1 MFLVTLR
8 FYICLSKNFILISSF
23 VTMKKFLILIAIMLG
38 FLTQVQAQERISV
51 TGTIQVPGG
60 DESGGIIV
68 YNLNTEVFT
77 FTNPE
82 GEFSIAVKLNDS
94 LKISTAQFQEF
105 IVLIDEGVIQ
115 SGDLTI
121 YLNEII
127 NVLPEVV
134 VTPYD
139 LSGNVTVDAARLP
152 VAELPENFTASQVQ
166 NTYFA
171 SETGPSYQSSPKNT
185 ALAMS
190 QTRLVN
196 GINFVNIFK
205 ELLIASKKD
214 EIRDPYSERPN
225 ADIDTEIRQMYND
238 AFFQEN
244 LNIDLEYINDFI
256 YFADDSGL
264 KEEMLQ
270 KGNELDLI
278 EFLVEQ
284 SKKYKKQRSG
294 N

>member
-1 MFLVTLR
+1 
-8 FYICLSKNFILISSF
+8 
-23 VTMKKFLILIAIMLG
+23 MKRFLIILAIIFG
-38 FLTQVQAQERISV
+38 FVAQAQERISV
-51 TGTIQVPGG
+51 SGSIQVPVG
-60 DESGGIIV
+60 DEPEGIIV
-68 YNLNTEVFT
+68 YNLNTEAFT

-94 LKISTAQFQEF
+94 LRVSAAQFQEF
-105 IVLIDEGVIQ
+105 IVIIDGGVIQ
-115 SGDLTI
+115 SGELNI

-127 NVLPEVV
+127 NLLPEVV

-139 LSGNVTVDAARLP
+139 LSGNVRVDAARLP
-152 VAELPENFTASQVQ
+152 VVELPENYTASQVQ
-166 NTYFA
+166 NTYFP
-171 SETGPSYQSSPKNT
+171 SETGPSYLTPPKNN

-214 EIRDPYSERPN
+214 EIRDPYSEGPN
-225 ADIDTEIRQMYND
+225 ADIDTEIRQMYD
-238 AFFQEN
+238 DEFFQEN
-244 LNIDLEYINDFI
+244 LNIELKYINDFI

>member
-1 MFLVTLR
+1 
-8 FYICLSKNFILISSF
+8 
-23 VTMKKFLILIAIMLG
+23 MKKFLIIIAISLG
-38 FLTQVQAQERISV
+38 FVAQAQDRIFVS
-51 TGTIQVPGG
+51 GSIQVPLG
-60 DESGGIIV
+60 DEPEGIIV
-68 YNLNTEVFT
+68 YNLNTEAFT

-82 GEFSIAVKLNDS
+82 GEFSIAVKLDDS
-94 LKISTAQFQEF
+94 LRISAAQFQEF
-105 IVLIDEGVIQ
+105 IVIVDDGVIQ
-115 SGDLTI
+115 SGDLNI

-127 NVLPEVV
+127 NLLPEVV

-139 LSGNVTVDAARLP
+139 LSGNVKVDAARLP
-152 VAELPENFTASQVQ
+152 TAELPENYTASEVLS
-166 NTYFA
+166 TYFA
-171 SETGPSYQSSPKNT
+171 SETGPSYLSPPKNT

-238 AFFQEN
+238 EFFQEN
-244 LNIDLEYINDFI
+244 LNIELEYINDFI
-256 YFADDSGL
+256 YFADESGL

-284 SKKYKKQRSG
+284 SKQYKKRRSG
-294 N
+294 K

>member
-1 MFLVTLR
+1 MFLVTLSFNIR
-8 FYICLSKNFILISSF
+8 FSENFVHISSF
-23 VTMKKFLILIAIMLG
+23 VTMKKFLILIAIITG
-38 FLTQVQAQERISV
+38 FVAQAQERISV
-51 TGTIQVPGG
+51 SGSIQVPVG
-60 DESGGIIV
+60 DEPEGIIV
-68 YNLNTEVFT
+68 YNLNTEVLT
-77 FTNPE
+77 LTNSE
-82 GEFSIAVKLNDS
+82 GEFSIAVKIKDS
-94 LKISTAQFQEF
+94 LRVSAAQFQEF
-105 IVLIDEGVIQ
+105 IVIIDEGVIQ
-115 SGDLTI
+115 TGDLNI
-121 YLNEII
+121 YLSEII
-127 NVLPEVV
+127 NMLPEVV
-134 VTPYD
+134 VSPYD
-139 LSGNVTVDAARLP
+139 LSGNVTVDAARLS
-152 VAELPENFTASQVQ
+152 VAGLPNNLTASQMQ

-171 SETGPSYQSSPKNT
+171 SETDPSYQSSPKNT

-225 ADIDTEIRQMYND
+225 SDIDTEIRQIYND

-284 SKKYKKQRSG
+284 SKQYKKRRSG

>member
-1 MFLVTLR
+1 
-8 FYICLSKNFILISSF
+8 
-23 VTMKKFLILIAIMLG
+23 MKKFLIITVFIFV
-38 FLTQVQAQERISV
+38 FLTPAQAQERISV
-51 TGTIQVPGG
+51 SGSIQVPVE
-60 DESGGIIV
+60 DEAVGIIV
-68 YNLNTEVFT
+68 YNLNTDLFT
-77 FTNPE
+77 LTNSE
-82 GEFSIAVKLNDS
+82 GEFSIAVKLKDS
-94 LKISTAQFQEF
+94 LRISAGQFQEF
-105 IVLIDEGVIQ
+105 IVIIDEGIIQ
-115 SGDLTI
+115 TGDLNI

-127 NVLPEVV
+127 NLLPEVV

-152 VAELPENFTASQVQ
+152 VIDLPENFTASQMQ

-171 SETGPSYQSSPKNT
+171 SETGPSSQSSPRNT

-205 ELLIASKKD
+205 ELLIASKQG

-225 ADIDTEIRQMYND
+225 ADIDTEIRAMYND
-238 AFFQEN
+238 EFFQEN

-264 KEEMLQ
+264 EEEMLK

-284 SKKYKKQRSG
+284 SKQYKKQRSG

>member
-1 MFLVTLR
+1 
-8 FYICLSKNFILISSF
+8 
-23 VTMKKFLILIAIMLG
+23 MKKFLIITGIILG
-38 FLTQVQAQERISV
+38 FLTQAQGQDRTSV
-51 TGTIQVPGG
+51 SGSIQVPVG
-60 DESGGIIV
+60 DESVGIIV
-68 YNLNTEVFT
+68 YNLNTEDFAL
-77 FTNPE
+77 TNPE

-94 LKISTAQFQEF
+94 LRISAAQFQEF
-105 IVLIDEGVIQ
+105 IVIIDKGVIQ
-115 SGDLTI
+115 SGELNI
-121 YLNEII
+121 YVNEII

-134 VTPYD
+134 VSPYD

-152 VAELPENFTASQVQ
+152 VNDLPENYTASQMQ
-166 NTYFA
+166 STYFA

-225 ADIDTEIRQMYND
+225 ADIDTEIRAMYGD
-238 AFFQEN
+238 EFFQEN

-270 KGNELDLI
+270 KGNELELI

-284 SKKYKKQRSG
+284 SKQYKKQRSG

>member
-1 MFLVTLR
+1 
-8 FYICLSKNFILISSF
+8 
-23 VTMKKFLILIAIMLG
+23 MKKCLIITAFILG
-38 FLTQVQAQERISV
+38 FLAQAEAQERISV
-51 TGTIQVPGG
+51 LGSIQVPVG

-68 YNLNTEVFT
+68 YNLNTKDFT
-77 FTNPE
+77 LTTPQ
-82 GEFSIAVKLNDS
+82 GEFSITVKLNDS
-94 LKISTAQFQEF
+94 LRISAAQFQEF
-105 IVLIDEGVIQ
+105 IIIIDEGVIQ
-115 SGDLTI
+115 SGELNI
-121 YLNEII
+121 YVNEII

-139 LSGNVTVDAARLP
+139 LSGNVRVDAARLP
-152 VAELPENFTASQVQ
+152 VVELPEKHTGSQVR
-166 NTYFA
+166 NIYFS

-214 EIRDPYSERPN
+214 EIRDPYRDRPN

-238 AFFQEN
+238 EFFQEN
-244 LNIDLEYINDFI
+244 LNIELEYINDFI

-264 KEEMLQ
+264 EEEMLQ

-284 SKKYKKQRSG
+284 SKQYKKQRSG

>member
-1 MFLVTLR
+1 MFFV
-8 FYICLSKNFILISSF
+8 FIISYVS
-23 VTMKKFLILIAIMLG
+23 MKKFLIITGIILG
-38 FLTQVQAQERISV
+38 FLTQAQGQDRTSV
-51 TGTIQVPGG
+51 SGSIQVPVG
-60 DESGGIIV
+60 DESVGIIV
-68 YNLNTEVFT
+68 YNLNTEDFAL
-77 FTNPE
+77 TNPE

-94 LKISTAQFQEF
+94 LRISAAQFQEF
-105 IVLIDEGVIQ
+105 IVIIDKGVIQ
-115 SGDLTI
+115 SGELNI
-121 YLNEII
+121 YVNEII

-134 VTPYD
+134 VSPYD

-152 VAELPENFTASQVQ
+152 VNDLPENYTASQMQ
-166 NTYFA
+166 STYFA

-225 ADIDTEIRQMYND
+225 ADIDTEIRAMYGD
-238 AFFQEN
+238 EFFQEN

-270 KGNELDLI
+270 KGNELELI

-284 SKKYKKQRSG
+284 SKQYKKQRSG

>member
-1 MFLVTLR
+1 MILVTLR
-8 FYICLSKNFILISSF
+8 FNICLTRNFVLISNL
-23 VTMKKFLILIAIMLG
+23 VTMKKFLIILAIILG
-38 FLTQVQAQERISV
+38 FVAQAQERISV
-51 TGTIQVPGG
+51 SGSIQVPVG
-60 DESGGIIV
+60 DEPEGIIV
-68 YNLNTEVFT
+68 YNLNTEAFT
-77 FTNPE
+77 FTNTE

-94 LKISTAQFQEF
+94 LRVSAAQFQEF
-105 IVLIDEGVIQ
+105 IVIIDDGVIQ
-115 SGDLTI
+115 TRDLTI

-139 LSGNVTVDAARLP
+139 LSGNVRVDAARLP
-152 VAELPENFTASQVQ
+152 VVELPENYPASQVQ
-166 NTYFA
+166 NTYFP
-171 SETGPSYQSSPKNT
+171 SETGPSYQSPPKNT

-196 GINFVNIFK
+196 GLNFVNIFK
-205 ELLIASKKD
+205 KLLIASKKD

-225 ADIDTEIRQMYND
+225 ADIDTEIRQMYD
-238 AFFQEN
+238 DEFFQEN
-244 LNIDLEYINDFI
+244 LNIELEYINDFI

>member
-1 MFLVTLR
+1 M
-8 FYICLSKNFILISSF
+8 
-23 VTMKKFLILIAIMLG
+23 MLG
-38 FLTQVQAQERISV
+38 FLAQGQERISV
-51 TGTIQVPGG
+51 LGSVQVPVG

-68 YNLNTEVFT
+68 YNMNTQVFT
-77 FTNPE
+77 LTNNE

-105 IVLIDEGVIQ
+105 IVIIDEGVIQ
-115 SGDLTI
+115 SGDLNI

-127 NVLPEVV
+127 NLLPEVV

-139 LSGNVTVDAARLP
+139 LSGNVTVDTKRLP
-152 VAELPENFTASQVQ
+152 ASELPENYTASQVQ
-166 NTYFA
+166 GTYFA
-171 SETGPSYQSSPKNT
+171 SETGPSYLSPPKNT

-214 EIRDPYSERPN
+214 EIKDPYSDRPN
-225 ADIDTEIRQMYND
+225 ADIDKEIRAMYD
-238 AFFQEN
+238 DEFFQEN
-244 LNIDLEYINDFI
+244 LNIELEYINDFI

-264 KEEMLQ
+264 EEEMLQ
-270 KGNELDLI
+270 PGNELNLM

-284 SKKYKKQRSG
+284 SKKYKKRRSG
-294 N
+294 K

>member
-1 MFLVTLR
+1 M
-8 FYICLSKNFILISSF
+8 KNFLI
-23 VTMKKFLILIAIMLG
+23 IIAIILG
-38 FLTQVQAQERISV
+38 FVAQAQERISV
-51 TGTIQVPGG
+51 SGSIEVPVG
-60 DESGGIIV
+60 DDSEGIIV

-77 FTNPE
+77 ITNRA

-94 LKISTAQFQEF
+94 LKISPPQFQEF
-105 IVLIDEGVIQ
+105 IVVIDDGVIQ

-121 YLNEII
+121 YLNEVI

-139 LSGNVTVDAARLP
+139 LSGNVNVDAARLP
-152 VAELPENFTASQVQ
+152 VVELPENYTAAEVQ
-166 NTYFA
+166 ATYFP
-171 SETGPSYQSSPKNT
+171 SETGPSYLTPPKNT

-225 ADIDTEIRQMYND
+225 ADIDTEIRQMYD
-238 AFFQEN
+238 DEFFQEN
-244 LNIDLEYINDFI
+244 LNIELEYINDFI

>member
-8 FYICLSKNFILISSF
+8 FDRYLTKNFILISSF
-23 VTMKKFLILIAIMLG
+23 VTMKKFLIIIAIILG
-38 FLTQVQAQERISV
+38 YVAQAQERISV
-51 TGTIQVPGG
+51 SGSIQVPVG
-60 DESGGIIV
+60 DESEGIIV
-68 YNLNTEVFT
+68 YNLNSEVFT
-77 FTNPE
+77 LTNPE
-82 GEFSIAVKLNDS
+82 GEFSIAVKINDS
-94 LKISTAQFQEF
+94 LRISAAQFQEF
-105 IVLIDEGVIQ
+105 IVVIDEGVIQ
-115 SGDLTI
+115 SGELNI

-127 NVLPEVV
+127 NLLPEVV

-139 LSGNVTVDAARLP
+139 LSGNVRVDAARLP
-152 VAELPENFTASQVQ
+152 VVELPENYTASEVR

-171 SETGPSYQSSPKNT
+171 SETGPSYLSPPKNT
-185 ALAMS
+185 ALGMS

-196 GINFVNIFK
+196 GLNFVNIFK
-205 ELLIASKKD
+205 ELLIESKKD
-214 EIRDPYSERPN
+214 EIKDPYSERPN
-225 ADIDTEIRQMYND
+225 ADIDTEIRQMYDNE
-238 AFFQEN
+238 FFQEN
-244 LNIDLEYINDFI
+244 LDIELEDINDFI

>member
-8 FYICLSKNFILISSF
+8 LNICLSKNFVLISSF
-23 VTMKKFLILIAIMLG
+23 VTMKKYLILIVIMLG
-38 FLTQVQAQERISV
+38 FLTQVQAQEGISV
-51 TGTIQVPGG
+51 SGSIQVPVG

-77 FTNPE
+77 LTNSE

-94 LKISTAQFQEF
+94 LRISAAQFQEF
-105 IVLIDEGVIQ
+105 IVVIDQGVIQ
-115 SGDLTI
+115 SGELNI

-127 NVLPEVV
+127 NLLPEVV
-134 VTPYD
+134 VSPYD
-139 LSGNVTVDAARLP
+139 LSGNVRVDAARLP
-152 VAELPENFTASQVQ
+152 AVKLPENYTAAEVQ
-166 NTYFA
+166 NTYFS
-171 SETGPSYQSSPKNT
+171 SETGPSYLSPPKNT

-214 EIRDPYSERPN
+214 EIRDPYSDRPN

-238 AFFQEN
+238 EFFQEN

-264 KEEMLQ
+264 EEEMLR

-284 SKKYKKQRSG
+284 SKQYKKQRSG